1 MIFQKVGMHWHLWRI
16 RRRQRTVYETGLAM
30 GTISGAGGHPEK
42 KVLDPSLLA
51 LFPTRIVGTDAEQL
65 ETAPKLNRRNST
77 LSLRTE
83 RALENAEALA
93 ATIIHSKRVST
104 PPPEDQPNET
114 TAATA
119 IDMDPPRQQEDEQEA
134 CVICL
139 DEFGLGESVRKLP
152 CGHEYH
158 CECIGKSVVCQN
170 ARERS

>member
-1 MIFQKVGMHWHLWRI
+1 MIFEKVGMHWHLWRI

-30 GTISGAGGHPEK
+30 GTISGGGDPEK
-42 KVLDPSLLA
+42 KVLDPSMLA
-51 LFPTRIVGTDAEQL
+51 LFPTRIVGTDAEQQENAL
-65 ETAPKLNRRNST
+65 KLNRRNST

-93 ATIIHSKRVST
+93 STIIHSKRVST
-104 PPPEDQPNET
+104 PPPEVQPNET
-114 TAATA
+114 TTT
-119 IDMDPPRQQEDEQEA
+119 IDMDPSGHQEEEQEA

-158 CECIGKSVVCQN
+158 CECIGKSMGRGEASLLNVL
-170 ARERS
+170 